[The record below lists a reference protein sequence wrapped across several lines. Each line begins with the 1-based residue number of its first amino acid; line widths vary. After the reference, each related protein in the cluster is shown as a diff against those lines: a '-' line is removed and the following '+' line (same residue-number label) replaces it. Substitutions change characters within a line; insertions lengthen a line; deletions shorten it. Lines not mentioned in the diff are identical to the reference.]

1 MARLSAPTT
10 VLLAAVVAFFAAAAE
25 ADPRHFGDAITK
37 DFIFARGIKL
47 SVPKQDGVFAA
58 GSKVSV
64 PKVNPAINIAR
75 GIKLSIPVQ
84 EFRGEGVFATTGSKV
99 PAVPKV
105 NPALNIARGIK
116 LSIPR
121 HKRVFAEGRKLAG
134 EAAAGGAAPPAVQ
147 QACEQLEAYKRVCY
161 TLTKL
166 PGVTTPRVLLEMALK
181 VALGRA
187 KVAKATFDAARLST
201 KAGTPLVSI
210 LGSCEQNYDDLVD
223 ALEKASRTMAKR
235 GGSSYDLVNTMTAA
249 STYAGDCD
257 TWYDERSI
265 KSPYEEMQRHLSQ
278 VVSVGLGLA
287 AKTKTL

>member
-1 MARLSAPTT
+1 
-10 VLLAAVVAFFAAAAE
+10 
-25 ADPRHFGDAITK
+25 
-37 DFIFARGIKL
+37 
-47 SVPKQDGVFAA
+47 
-58 GSKVSV
+58 
-64 PKVNPAINIAR
+64 
-75 GIKLSIPVQ
+75 VQ
-84 EFRGEGVFATTGSKV
+84 EFRGEDVFATTGSKV

-134 EAAAGGAAPPAVQ
+134 EAAAVAATVAAGGSAPPAVQ

-166 PGVTTPRVLLEMALK
+166 PGVTTPRVLLEMAVK

-187 KVAKATFDAARLST
+187 KVAKATFDAAKLAT